1 MKYYPAEI
9 AKKRFERKMM
19 GYDMD
24 QVEDYLVAIAA
35 QMEAFVQERDAL
47 KSALRDKELELIQHR
62 DKEQLLQSTFTHATQ
77 MSEKMKDEAEREA
90 RLIVKDAEDKADK
103 ITFEARESLRKLYKD
118 ISDMKRARMQF
129 EANIKA
135 MAQAHLS
142 LLDQGDTFMPRMTI
156 PNLDLE

>member
-35 QMEAFVQERDAL
+35 QMEAFVQERDAI
-47 KSALRDKELELIQHR
+47 KSALRDKELELIQYR
-62 DKEQLLQSTFTHATQ
+62 DREQLLQNTVTQATQ
-77 MSEKMKDEAEREA
+77 MSEKIKDEAEREA
-90 RLIVKDAEDKADK
+90 RLIVKDAEDKAEK

-142 LLDQGDTFMPRMTI
+142 LLDQGDTFMPRMSI